1 MNLQVISKVY
11 CLSHGMEL
19 LHAMNL
25 QSTFIMHYAL
35 YNRLPREPE
44 KCRMIAFEKSCGIS
58 LSVGEY
64 SKLLTPISVL
74 IFERI
79 LTVFLWDV
87 IMCFIWEEEF
97 YVKRS

>member
-1 MNLQVISKVY
+1 MRGITL
-11 CLSHGMEL
+11 
-19 LHAMNL
+19 
-25 QSTFIMHYAL
+25 F
-35 YNRLPREPE
+35 PPE
-44 KCRMIAFEKSCGIS
+44 KGFPRVTAPT
-58 LSVGEY
+58 
-64 SKLLTPISVL
+64 KLISVL

>member
-19 LHAMNL
+19 LHAINL

-44 KCRMIAFEKSCGIS
+44 KCRIAQD
-58 LSVGEY
+58 
-64 SKLLTPISVL
+64 
-74 IFERI
+74 I
-79 LTVFLWDV
+79 LCRKKRLECSTRESHKARRRRDKQDGASEVS
-87 IMCFIWEEEF
+87 EE
-97 YVKRS
+97 V